1 MLKKACC
8 HAVMAQHNR
17 FGAPYWCNIV
27 SGLAAMAVNTTRSF
41 TTLAAISAGV
51 RFTQY
56 IPTCLAVMV
65 FRRTKKD
72 IKRSFKIPFGNT
84 IPILA
89 ILISIVFFSQLE
101 LRQIVLGFGAIVI
114 AIPFY
119 FIYKLYG
126 KKKS

>member
-1 MLKKACC
+1 
-8 HAVMAQHNR
+8 
-17 FGAPYWCNIV
+17 
-27 SGLAAMAVNTTRSF
+27 
-41 TTLAAISAGV
+41 
-51 RFTQY
+51 
-56 IPTCLAVMV
+56 MV